1 MILIKY
7 YYLAK
12 PLPVERII
20 NILLATK
27 IVNKLDRYV

>member
-1 MILIKY
+1 MMLIKY

-12 PLPVERII
+12 LLSVERII

-27 IVNKLDRYV
+27 MVKKLDRYV